1 MRSRPAP
8 SSADRHRSRLRQ
20 DAGMADYEQIRYD
33 VQDHVLTITL
43 DRPDR
48 LNAFTPVMKRELIAA
63 FDAAD
68 ADDDV
73 RAVVVTGAGRAF
85 CAGADL
91 SGGGDTFDY
100 KRRGGTSTEAPRD
113 GGGEVSLRIYQMR
126 KPVIG
131 AINGPAVGVGVT
143 MTLPMDVRL
152 AADSARFAFVFPRR
166 GIVPE
171 AASTW
176 FLPRLVGPSQ
186 AAEWLMTG
194 RVFLADEALSGG
206 LVRSLHPADDV
217 LRTAYDLAHEIAD
230 NAAPVSVALARQMMW
245 RGLAG
250 ASPYDAHVTDS
261 RAMHATGMAP
271 DVREGI
277 ASFLE
282 KRPPQFPGR
291 ASTDVP
297 DVFGPPGPGWA
308 AELPR

>member
-1 MRSRPAP
+1 
-8 SSADRHRSRLRQ
+8 
-20 DAGMADYEQIRYD
+20 MADYEQIRYD
-33 VQDHVLTITL
+33 VQDRVLTITL
-43 DRPDR
+43 HRPDN

-73 RAVVVTGAGRAF
+73 RAIVVTGAGRGF

-100 KRRGGTSTEAPRD
+100 KRRGGTETEAPRD
-113 GGGEVSLRIYQMR
+113 GGGEVSLRIYQMT

-131 AINGPAVGVGVT
+131 AINGAAVGVGVT

-152 AADSARFAFVFPRR
+152 AAETAKFGFVFTRR

-194 RVFLADEALSGG
+194 RVFSADEAYVGG
-206 LVRSLHPADDV
+206 LVRSVHPADEL
-217 LRTAYDLAHEIAD
+217 LRTAYGLAHEIAD

-245 RGLAG
+245 RGLAA

-261 RAMHATGMAP
+261 RAMHLTGQAA

-277 ASFLE
+277 ASFLD
-282 KRPPQFPGR
+282 KRPPEFPGR
-291 ASTDVP
+291 VSSDVP
-297 DVFGPPGPGWA
+297 DVFGPPQPAWA
-308 AELPR
+308 ADLPR